1 MPIFAPGALPWNSAV
16 PRINLAMG
24 EVAVVDQPTIIWT
37 VLGSCVAV
45 ILRVPRLGLSAVCH
59 ALLPE
64 PPPGTGPSCI
74 DACPRPCS
82 REPLK
87 NQAGRYVTCCI
98 HRMVDELSRRGA
110 LKIEMAASIIGG
122 ANVVSLITPQGSVG
136 ERNVFIARAV
146 LEKEGI
152 PIVFA
157 DTGGTQGRNIEHDSG
172 TNQTVIRYHESHI

>member
-1 MPIFAPGALPWNSAV
+1 MHIIAPGALPWNSAI
-16 PRINLAMG
+16 PRINLSMG
-24 EVAVVDQPTIIWT
+24 EVVVVDQPTIIWT

-74 DACPRPCS
+74 ESCPRPCS
-82 REPLK
+82 REPPK
-87 NQAGRYVTCCI
+87 SQASRYVTCCI
-98 HRMVDELSRRGA
+98 HGMVDELSRRGA
-110 LKIEMAASIIGG
+110 FKAEMTASIIGG
-122 ANVVSLITPQGSVG
+122 ANVVSHITPKGSVG

-152 PIVFA
+152 PIVFS

-172 TNQTVIRYHESHI
+172 TNQTEIRYHESRI